1 MFFSQLILIIV
12 DLKSIKI
19 SIITIVF
26 NDFLNIEKTITS
38 VLDQKYDHLEYIL
51 IDGGSTDGTN
61 EIIKKYL
68 QNISVYISETD
79 NGISDAFNKGL
90 KNATGK
96 VIAFLNSGDTYN
108 PETLSF
114 VNGYYNKNSFKVL
127 CGAIDFYE
135 SNYYIKTKYSEPEK
149 LTREMSINHPSTFIC
164 SSLLS
169 CVSSFNLNYEYAMDY
184 DFFLKIYLKKIR
196 FTTVKNIFT
205 KMQLGGV
212 SSGIHSYREQLVIQK
227 QLFKGFEL
235 KYQYFF
241 YRRFLIY
248 LISSILKNIFP
259 NLHLRLKRTKIIDK
273 L

>member
-1 MFFSQLILIIV
+1 M
-12 DLKSIKI
+12 KSIKI

-26 NDFLNIEKTITS
+26 NDFLNIEKTINS
-38 VLDQKYDHLEYIL
+38 VLDQKYDNLEYIL

-61 EIIKKYL
+61 KIIKKYL
-68 QNISVYISETD
+68 HNISVYISESD
-79 NGISDAFNKGL
+79 SGISDAFNKGL
-90 KNATGK
+90 KHATGK

-108 PETLSF
+108 PDTISF
-114 VNGYYNKNSFKVL
+114 VNDFYKKKSFKVL

-135 SNYYIKTKYSEPEK
+135 SNHFIKTKYSKPDQ

-164 SSLLS
+164 STVLS
-169 CVSSFNLNYEYAMDY
+169 CVSSFNLDYKYAMDY

-196 FTTVKNIFT
+196 FNSVKNIFT

-212 SSGIHSYREQLVIQK
+212 SGGIHSYREQLIIQK
-227 QLFKGFEL
+227 KLLKGFEL

-241 YRRFLIY
+241 YKRFIVN
-248 LISSILKNIFP
+248 LISNFLKKIFP
-259 NLHLRLKRTKIIDK
+259 HLHLKIKRTKIIEK